1 MAHSADAFDP
11 VIDRVERWFV
21 ARGFPHAIDDYKAV
35 TDVFTRMYPWLV
47 FIMLVETF
55 SIFDDRIS
63 GWLQALAMA
72 GAITLLLIAAALVN
86 RYRGRPPFHLPSDV
100 GFIELAFFVCIVP
113 LLDLIFKEDNRLSWA
128 LAVLITNLLILAFGY
143 VVTSYGLFH
152 MLWWGLKQM
161 VKELTGLITLL
172 ARSLPLLLLFATFL
186 FINAEMWQ
194 VAHDISWAFYAIV
207 MGTISVAAIGFLA
220 IRLPTE
226 LLSLERFS
234 SWKEVTRVAASCYP
248 NTKQLSF
255 FGDKPKRV
263 RLSRG
268 ERFNLLLLMVTA
280 KLVQIALVGTMIGA
294 FYVAFG
300 LLTVRA
306 ETIVQWT
313 QLGSV
318 EELKDLAYAQFTL
331 FGTEV
336 VLTRELIQV
345 SGFIAAISSLQFAV
359 SLVTDDTY
367 REEFN
372 NDIDDEVRELMAVR
386 TLYLSHVAGPRPDT
400 GKSQAAS

>member
-1 MAHSADAFDP
+1 VAREVDEFDP

-21 ARGFPHAIDDYKAV
+21 ERGFPHAIDDYKAV

-47 FIMLVETF
+47 VIMLFETF
-55 SIFDDRIS
+55 SIFDERIS
-63 GWLQALAMA
+63 GWLQALAMV
-72 GAITLLLIAAALVN
+72 GAITLLLVAAALVN

-100 GFIELAFFVCIVP
+100 GFIEIAFFVFIVP
-113 LLDLIFKEDNRLSWA
+113 ILDLIFKGEDRLLTA
-128 LAVLITNLLILAFGY
+128 LALLITNLIILAVGY
-143 VVTSYGLFH
+143 VVTSYGLFY
-152 MLWWGLKQM
+152 MLWWGVKQM
-161 VKELTGLITLL
+161 MKELSGMVTLL

-194 VAHDISWAFYAIV
+194 VAHEINWVFYGIV
-207 MGTISVAAIGFLA
+207 IGTISAAAIGFLA
-220 IRLPTE
+220 MRLPTE

-234 SWKEVTRVAASCYP
+234 SWKEVTKVADSCSP
-248 NTKQLSF
+248 NSHDLMF

-263 RLSRG
+263 TLGRG

-280 KLVQIALVGTMIGA
+280 KMVQIALVGTMIGA

-300 LLTVRA
+300 LLTVGA

-313 QLGSV
+313 QLPEGT
-318 EELKDLAYAQFTL
+318 DLAKHAYADFSL
-331 FGTEV
+331 FGTQV
-336 VLTRELIQV
+336 FLTRELIQV

-372 NDIDDEVRELMAVR
+372 NDIADEVRELMAVR
-386 TLYLSHVAGPRPDT
+386 MLYLSHIAGPK
-400 GKSQAAS
+400 GAASKKQAS